1 MIKPTKYVISNY
13 FMCENT
19 WTLMVIHLAG
29 NAVFASNVNELYHHS
44 SPNYLNYKIGM
55 FLAVKV

>member
-1 MIKPTKYVISNY
+1 
-13 FMCENT
+13 MCENT